1 MKHNLMGKDKIE
13 NLGFSDVN
21 SWENETEVNV
31 FDDLLEEEKFVQEAS
46 RDR

>member
-21 SWENETEVNV
+21 SWENETEVKRQ
-31 FDDLLEEEKFVQEAS
+31 LK
-46 RDR
+46 

>member
-1 MKHNLMGKDKIE
+1 MGKDKIE

-31 FDDLLEEEKFVQEAS
+31 FYDLLEEEKFVQEAS